1 MNYTKLFIG
10 IFILSTIA
18 SSILLMGTSLAPT
31 PSYAHSKAAKGSA
44 DGGKGFKHPNKFTR
58 ESRRDHKNQ
67 NLDQQNFC
75 VKGIECKNSN
85 VGMQTLGNDNSVT
98 GFADQSS
105 SNSTSQTEIPQFDS
119 AIGSPK

>member
-1 MNYTKLFIG
+1 MNYKKLFTG
-10 IFILSTIA
+10 IFILSAIA
-18 SSILLMGTSLAPT
+18 SSILIMGTSLAPT

-44 DGGKGFKHPNKFTR
+44 DGGKSFKHPNKFTH

-67 NLDQQNFC
+67 HIDQQNFC